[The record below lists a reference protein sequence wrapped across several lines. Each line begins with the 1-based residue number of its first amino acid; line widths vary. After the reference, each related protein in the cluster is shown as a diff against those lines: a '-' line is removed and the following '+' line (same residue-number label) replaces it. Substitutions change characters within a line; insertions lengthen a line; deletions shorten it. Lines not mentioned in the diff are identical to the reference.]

1 MSLGTESTRV
11 RFLHTAVKTGDTV
24 RADEERRVALAT
36 NWKGLSVYSPHTC
49 HHLSLT
55 HYFCAALALSW
66 QTLALLQGNCSRASL
81 GNLLRCSARDPNVL
95 LWGCCE
101 RLAVWG
107 TYLHLAETHRRAAA
121 PSRAAPRPQASR
133 CMGDIIV
140 AVNSAAPQRPC
151 LNRPLRMVHYGPCWL
166 QLSRRADLCT
176 LAWRWRD
183 EKEWEKGD

>member
-1 MSLGTESTRV
+1 MYKKRHTLEILSHRLVSLGTESTRV
-11 RFLHTAVKTGDTV
+11 RFLHTAVKSGDTV

-121 PSRAAPRPQASR
+121 PFPSSSPPPGISLYGGYNCCCKFCRSPT
-133 CMGDIIV
+133 
-140 AVNSAAPQRPC
+140 
-151 LNRPLRMVHYGPCWL
+151 PL
-166 QLSRRADLCT
+166 S
-176 LAWRWRD
+176 
-183 EKEWEKGD
+183 